1 MSDLLR
7 TPLATTLACLVRRAR
22 RGLLSAGAVAFSA
35 APAAAQS
42 AAAPALHASALHL
55 PRAVRQ
61 AYARGTRSPDGRPGA
76 RYWQNHAR
84 YAITVTALP
93 PDRTVRG
100 SEQITYH
107 NDSPDTLR
115 ALVFKLFLNIHK
127 PGAPREASAA
137 ADYLTSGVHVDA
149 FAVNGAATP
158 WGDDART
165 FTVRRVQLTA
175 PLLPRDSV
183 RLSFDWHYD
192 VSREAGREGML
203 DSTTFYLA
211 YFYPRVAVYDDYNG
225 WDTMTFTDAQEFYS
239 DFNDY
244 DVTVRV
250 PRDYVVW
257 GTGTLANA
265 AEVLRP
271 APLARFRASLASD
284 TTVHVAT
291 RAELAAHAVTAQ
303 PPNGGAGPG
312 TNAWHF
318 TAAGVPDVTFAL
330 GDHYVWDAGGAVV
343 DSATGRR
350 AGVQAAYNDTAADF
364 HYMVQFGRHALGWL
378 SRNWPGVPYPYEKT
392 TVVQGSADMEY
403 PMMVNDGSTSD
414 TTFSRFVVEH
424 EIAHTWFP
432 FYMGINETRY
442 GFMDEGWATTFE
454 YLINQAD
461 LGPARAATF
470 YKDFRIAGWIHDPSP
485 LEDLPIITPGD
496 VLSGR
501 ALGNNEYG
509 KASLGYLAVKDLLGD
524 ALFRRALHAFIERWH
539 GKHPLPWD
547 FFNTVNDVAGRDLDW
562 FWRAWYFSNS
572 YIDLGVDAV
581 RPTPTGCAVAL
592 RNVGGMPAPV
602 DLVLGYADGTSERV
616 HVTPAVWAADPAR
629 ATVAVA
635 TRKTLRSLALDGGI
649 FMDADPSN
657 DRWSAGTPGATPNV
671 ESNGAP

>member
-1 MSDLLR
+1 MRPRLPGR
-7 TPLATTLACLVRRAR
+7 AAAWCLA
-22 RGLLSAGAVAFSA
+22 LLSTLVLGARGVSA
-35 APAAAQS
+35 QRTAT
-42 AAAPALHASALHL
+42 AAAPGAAIPGTAPGLYQ

-61 AYARGTRSPDGRPGA
+61 AFARGTRSPDGRPGA

-84 YAITVTALP
+84 YAITLTALP

-100 SEQITYH
+100 SEQVTYV
-107 NDSPDTLR
+107 NESPDTLR

-127 PGAPREASAA
+127 PGAPREAAAA
-137 ADYLTSGVHVDA
+137 ADYLTSGVHVDS
-149 FAVNGAATP
+149 FAVNGAPAR

-165 FTVRRVQLTA
+165 YTVRRVALAA
-175 PLLPRDSV
+175 PLLPHDSV
-183 RLSFDWHYD
+183 RLAVTWHYE
-192 VSREAGREGML
+192 VSREAGREGAL

-250 PRDYVVW
+250 PARYVVW

-265 AEVLRP
+265 AAVLRP
-271 APLARFRASLASD
+271 APLARFIASAASD
-284 TTVHVAT
+284 TTVRVAT
-291 RAELAAHAVTAQ
+291 RADMAAGAVAAT
-303 PPNGGAGPG
+303 PNGAPNGPRGSGAAA

-318 TAAGVPDVTFAL
+318 TARDVPDVTFAL
-330 GDHYVWDAGGAVV
+330 SDHYVWDAGSVVV
-343 DSATGRR
+343 DPATGRR
-350 AGVQAAYNDTAADF
+350 AGVQAAYNDTAPDF
-364 HYMVQFGRHALGWL
+364 PYMVQFGRHALSWL

-403 PMMVNDGSTSD
+403 PMMVNDGSVRD
-414 TTFSRFVVEH
+414 TTFSRFVAEH

-461 LGPARAATF
+461 LGPERAATF
-470 YKDFRIAGWIHDPSP
+470 YKSFRVNGWIRDPSP
-485 LEDLPIITPGD
+485 VEDLPIITPGD
-496 VLSGR
+496 VLSGPG
-501 ALGNNEYG
+501 LGNNEYG

-524 ALFRRALHAFIERWH
+524 DAFRRALRAFIDRWH
-539 GKHPLPWD
+539 GRHPIPWD
-547 FFNTVNDVAGRDLDW
+547 FFNTVNDVSGRNLDW
-562 FWRAWYFSNS
+562 FWRRWYFENS
-572 YIDLGVDAV
+572 YIDIAVDGVRRTPNGYAV
-581 RPTPTGCAVAL
+581 VL

-602 DLVLGYADGTSERV
+602 DLALRYADGTAETV
-616 HVTPAVWAADPAR
+616 HETPAIWAADPSR

-635 TRKTLRSLALDGGI
+635 SRKPLASLALEHGI
-649 FMDADPSN
+649 WMDADTSN
-657 DRWSAGTPGATPNV
+657 DRWAAATGGARPRTR
-671 ESNGAP
+671 